1 MQDATHTF
9 TFKVMISNLTKF
21 IIAGPPLDMTKL
33 DKWSSLYS
41 VLCIS
46 FTNNFLQAE
55 SDDVK
60 SRKSITIEPMI
71 ICI

>member
-1 MQDATHTF
+1 MQLTLLLL
-9 TFKVMISNLTKF
+9 KVMISNLTKF

-71 ICI
+71 IL